1 MEKLPA
7 KLIADI
13 DTANGG
19 TPLAD
24 LVKLGVALA
33 QARDTGHDTF
43 QPALKLKNLIAAH
56 MDEDPLKTLVGLKQ
70 CKIAGTASGGGVF
83 SIMRGLDGGVL
94 EAWLDKPENLEGF
107 AAGMEDAAA
116 VLVSPGVINTLGML
130 VAGWETAIG
139 AAPESAPEY
148 SVRADSHRRIS
159 EAYMTL
165 ISGVEMWGGPAA
177 LHTGLVDVMNA
188 AKNEQLAGDPAALLI
203 ANAEMTKGLKMTLD
217 DAGAMTALGANRDL
231 VSAWVDSSELME
243 AVWDSPVATETLL
256 KSEIF
261 RDELL
266 KPLSLTA
273 IRSTRVGYG
282 LLLKNHAAWLIFLAN
297 PAARQALW
305 TNEPACS
312 TMWRSETARQEIWAN
327 TTVRQEIWANSAAC
341 KSMWNNSTARQE
353 MWANPTARQEMW
365 ANPTA
370 RQALWATNSGCKWVW
385 RTPEARQHIWADSA
399 ARQEVWASRK
409 ACQSLWSS
417 TPARQE
423 LWSNPV
429 AFKEMLGSATARR
442 ELWGNPNA
450 CKELWRSTAAF
461 SELWANADARRELWG
476 NPNACKELWR
486 STAAFSELWANADA
500 RRELWGNPNACKEL
514 WQSTAALNP
523 LAKNADAIDDLT
535 RNHNTALQDARDSIA
550 ATVRNSKG
558 KFVKVET
565 VFYWNPEALN
575 NKAKQ
580 YPNSIILATLGNQ
593 YGIFTTMVHKNGVV
607 AASRNDGTEHSEVT
621 VVSGVS
627 FTGATFTSETKCYTT
642 FEIWQAV

>member
-476 NPNACKELWR
+476 NPNACKELW
-486 STAAFSELWANADA
+486 
-500 RRELWGNPNACKEL
+500 
-514 WQSTAALNP
+514 QSTAALNP